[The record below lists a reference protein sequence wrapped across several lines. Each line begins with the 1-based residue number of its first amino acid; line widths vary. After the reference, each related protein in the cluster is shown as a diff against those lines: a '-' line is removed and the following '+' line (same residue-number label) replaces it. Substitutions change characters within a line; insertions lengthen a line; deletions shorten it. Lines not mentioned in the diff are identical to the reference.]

1 MEKEVFTAKN
11 GRPYIKDENGKVRFI
26 SDAEA
31 EKYLMRDEANS
42 RGKYFIVA
50 VFVIL
55 ATLIAASEHGLGL
68 L

>member
-1 MEKEVFTAKN
+1 MKEVFTAKN
-11 GRPYIKDENGKVRFI
+11 GRPYIKDDNGKVRFI

-31 EKYLMRDEANS
+31 EEYLMNGNTS
-42 RGKYFIVA
+42 NNGKYFIVA

-55 ATLIAASEHGLGL
+55 ATAMINYQYGVL

>member
-1 MEKEVFTAKN
+1 MKEVFTAKN
-11 GRPYIKDENGKVRFI
+11 GRPYIKDDNGKVRFI

-31 EKYLMRDEANS
+31 EEYLMDNGVSNNGKYL
-42 RGKYFIVA
+42 IVA

-55 ATLIAASEHGLGL
+55 ATAMINYQYGVL